1 MSDEN
6 TGDKQDAAAP
16 VEEALKNERYELLRR
31 LEDSLETPMLVL
43 AFVWLALLVGELIWG
58 ESLMFEVLGT
68 IIWVIFILD
77 FAVAF
82 VLAPHKIAYLKN
94 NWLTALSLLVP
105 ALRLFRFSRVF
116 RLFRLAR
123 MGRSLRLLRVVS
135 SLNRGMRALGASL
148 SRRGF
153 GYVLALTVLVTFTG
167 AAGMYAFENAAPG
180 GLKSYGEALWW
191 TTMVLTTMGSQYW
204 PQTIEGRV
212 LCVFLA
218 LYAFAVFG
226 YVTATLAT
234 FFIGRDAEDDE
245 AELAGARQLAA
256 LREEMIALRDS
267 VGLRDTA
274 ERPVRE
280 LPEGM
285 RKLIDIAVA
294 LALDPKLIFMDEPTS
309 GVSSTEKF
317 QVMDTLTRVLDVRAT
332 TAVFVEH
339 DMDVV
344 ARYANRVAVWTG
356 GRIAH
361 QGTPEEILSH
371 PEVRETV
378 IGVGV

>member
-153 GYVLALTVLVTFTG
+153 GYVLALTVLVAFTG

-245 AELAGARQLAA
+245 AELAGTRQLAA
-256 LREEMIALRDS
+256 LREEMIALREEI
-267 VGLRDTA
+267 R
-274 ERPVRE
+274 R
-280 LPEGM
+280 
-285 RKLIDIAVA
+285 
-294 LALDPKLIFMDEPTS
+294 
-309 GVSSTEKF
+309 
-317 QVMDTLTRVLDVRAT
+317 T
-332 TAVFVEH
+332 TAANT
-339 DMDVV
+339 VV
-344 ARYANRVAVWTG
+344 AQRDPA
-356 GRIAH
+356 
-361 QGTPEEILSH
+361 EEGSA
-371 PEVRETV
+371 
-378 IGVGV
+378 

>member
-6 TGDKQDAAAP
+6 TGEKQDAAAP

-153 GYVLALTVLVTFTG
+153 GYVLALTVLVAFTG

-204 PQTIEGRV
+204 PQTIEG
-212 LCVFLA
+212 
-218 LYAFAVFG
+218 
-226 YVTATLAT
+226 
-234 FFIGRDAEDDE
+234 
-245 AELAGARQLAA
+245 ARA
-256 LREEMIALRDS
+256 LRLPGAVCVCRLRLRD
-267 VGLRDTA
+267 GHARHLLH
-274 ERPVRE
+274 RPR
-280 LPEGM
+280 
-285 RKLIDIAVA
+285 R
-294 LALDPKLIFMDEPTS
+294 
-309 GVSSTEKF
+309 
-317 QVMDTLTRVLDVRAT
+317 
-332 TAVFVEH
+332 
-339 DMDVV
+339 
-344 ARYANRVAVWTG
+344 G
-356 GRIAH
+356 GRRSRACRCQTTGRAARGDDRPARGNPANH
-361 QGTPEEILSH
+361 GGEH
-371 PEVRETV
+371 R
-378 IGVGV
+378 GGAA

>member
-153 GYVLALTVLVTFTG
+153 GYVLALTVLVAFTG
-167 AAGMYAFENAAPG
+167 AAGMYAFENAAPD

-256 LREEMIALRDS
+256 LREEMIALREEI
-267 VGLRDTA
+267 R
-274 ERPVRE
+274 R
-280 LPEGM
+280 
-285 RKLIDIAVA
+285 
-294 LALDPKLIFMDEPTS
+294 
-309 GVSSTEKF
+309 
-317 QVMDTLTRVLDVRAT
+317 T
-332 TAVFVEH
+332 TAANT
-339 DMDVV
+339 VV
-344 ARYANRVAVWTG
+344 SQRDPAKESPA
-356 GRIAH
+356 
-361 QGTPEEILSH
+361 
-371 PEVRETV
+371 
-378 IGVGV
+378 

>member
-6 TGDKQDAAAP
+6 TGKKQDTAAP
-16 VEEALKNERYELLRR
+16 IEEALKNERYELLRR

-43 AFVWLALLVGELIWG
+43 ALLWLALLVGELIWG
-58 ESLMFEVLGT
+58 ESLMFEIIGT

-82 VLAPHKIAYLKN
+82 VLAPHKVAYLKN

-167 AAGMYAFENAAPG
+167 AAGMYAFENAAPD

-191 TTMVLTTMGSQYW
+191 TIMVLTTMGSQYW

-234 FFIGRDAEDDE
+234 FFIGRDAENDE
-245 AELAGARQLAA
+245 AELAGTKQLAA
-256 LREEMIALRDS
+256 LREEMIALREEI
-267 VGLRDTA
+267 R
-274 ERPVRE
+274 R
-280 LPEGM
+280 
-285 RKLIDIAVA
+285 
-294 LALDPKLIFMDEPTS
+294 
-309 GVSSTEKF
+309 
-317 QVMDTLTRVLDVRAT
+317 T
-332 TAVFVEH
+332 TAANT
-339 DMDVV
+339 VV
-344 ARYANRVAVWTG
+344 AQRDPA
-356 GRIAH
+356 
-361 QGTPEEILSH
+361 EEGSA
-371 PEVRETV
+371 
-378 IGVGV
+378 

>member
-123 MGRSLRLLRVVS
+123 MGRSLRVLRVVS

-153 GYVLALTVLVTFTG
+153 GYVLALTVLVAFTG

-204 PQTIEGRV
+204 PLTIEGRV

-256 LREEMIALRDS
+256 LREEMIALREEI
-267 VGLRDTA
+267 R
-274 ERPVRE
+274 R
-280 LPEGM
+280 
-285 RKLIDIAVA
+285 
-294 LALDPKLIFMDEPTS
+294 
-309 GVSSTEKF
+309 
-317 QVMDTLTRVLDVRAT
+317 T
-332 TAVFVEH
+332 TAANT
-339 DMDVV
+339 VV
-344 ARYANRVAVWTG
+344 AQRDPA
-356 GRIAH
+356 
-361 QGTPEEILSH
+361 EEGSA
-371 PEVRETV
+371 
-378 IGVGV
+378 

>member
-6 TGDKQDAAAP
+6 TGEKQDAAAP

-256 LREEMIALRDS
+256 LREEMIALREEI
-267 VGLRDTA
+267 R
-274 ERPVRE
+274 R
-280 LPEGM
+280 
-285 RKLIDIAVA
+285 
-294 LALDPKLIFMDEPTS
+294 
-309 GVSSTEKF
+309 
-317 QVMDTLTRVLDVRAT
+317 T
-332 TAVFVEH
+332 TAANT
-339 DMDVV
+339 VV
-344 ARYANRVAVWTG
+344 AQRDPAKESPA
-356 GRIAH
+356 
-361 QGTPEEILSH
+361 
-371 PEVRETV
+371 
-378 IGVGV
+378 

>member
-153 GYVLALTVLVTFTG
+153 GYVLALTVLVAFTG
-167 AAGMYAFENAAPG
+167 AAGMYAFENVAPG

-234 FFIGRDAEDDE
+234 FFIGRDAEDDK

-256 LREEMIALRDS
+256 LREEMIALREEI
-267 VGLRDTA
+267 R
-274 ERPVRE
+274 R
-280 LPEGM
+280 
-285 RKLIDIAVA
+285 
-294 LALDPKLIFMDEPTS
+294 
-309 GVSSTEKF
+309 
-317 QVMDTLTRVLDVRAT
+317 T
-332 TAVFVEH
+332 TAANT
-339 DMDVV
+339 VV
-344 ARYANRVAVWTG
+344 AQRDPA
-356 GRIAH
+356 
-361 QGTPEEILSH
+361 EEGSA
-371 PEVRETV
+371 
-378 IGVGV
+378 

>member
-6 TGDKQDAAAP
+6 TGEKQDAAAP

-167 AAGMYAFENAAPG
+167 AAGMYAFENAAPD

-256 LREEMIALRDS
+256 LREEMIALREEI
-267 VGLRDTA
+267 R
-274 ERPVRE
+274 R
-280 LPEGM
+280 
-285 RKLIDIAVA
+285 
-294 LALDPKLIFMDEPTS
+294 
-309 GVSSTEKF
+309 
-317 QVMDTLTRVLDVRAT
+317 T
-332 TAVFVEH
+332 TA
-339 DMDVV
+339 
-344 ARYANRVAVWTG
+344 AN
-356 GRIAH
+356 
-361 QGTPEEILSH
+361 
-371 PEVRETV
+371 TV
-378 IGVGV
+378 MSQRDPAKESPA

>member
-167 AAGMYAFENAAPG
+167 AAGMYAFENAAPD

-256 LREEMIALRDS
+256 LREEMIALREEI
-267 VGLRDTA
+267 R
-274 ERPVRE
+274 R
-280 LPEGM
+280 
-285 RKLIDIAVA
+285 
-294 LALDPKLIFMDEPTS
+294 
-309 GVSSTEKF
+309 
-317 QVMDTLTRVLDVRAT
+317 T
-332 TAVFVEH
+332 TAANT
-339 DMDVV
+339 VV
-344 ARYANRVAVWTG
+344 AQRDPA
-356 GRIAH
+356 
-361 QGTPEEILSH
+361 EEGSA
-371 PEVRETV
+371 
-378 IGVGV
+378 

>member
-6 TGDKQDAAAP
+6 TGEKQDAAAP

-204 PQTIEGRV
+204 PLTIEGRV

-245 AELAGARQLAA
+245 AELAGTKQLAA
-256 LREEMIALRDS
+256 LREEMIALREEI
-267 VGLRDTA
+267 R
-274 ERPVRE
+274 R
-280 LPEGM
+280 
-285 RKLIDIAVA
+285 
-294 LALDPKLIFMDEPTS
+294 
-309 GVSSTEKF
+309 
-317 QVMDTLTRVLDVRAT
+317 T
-332 TAVFVEH
+332 TAANT
-339 DMDVV
+339 VV
-344 ARYANRVAVWTG
+344 AQRDPA
-356 GRIAH
+356 
-361 QGTPEEILSH
+361 EEGSA
-371 PEVRETV
+371 
-378 IGVGV
+378 

>member
-135 SLNRGMRALGASL
+135 SLNRSMRALGASL

-153 GYVLALTVLVTFTG
+153 GYVLALTVLVAFTG

-256 LREEMIALRDS
+256 LREEMIALREEI
-267 VGLRDTA
+267 R
-274 ERPVRE
+274 R
-280 LPEGM
+280 
-285 RKLIDIAVA
+285 
-294 LALDPKLIFMDEPTS
+294 
-309 GVSSTEKF
+309 
-317 QVMDTLTRVLDVRAT
+317 T
-332 TAVFVEH
+332 TAANT
-339 DMDVV
+339 VV
-344 ARYANRVAVWTG
+344 AQRDPA
-356 GRIAH
+356 
-361 QGTPEEILSH
+361 EEGSA
-371 PEVRETV
+371 
-378 IGVGV
+378 

>member
-153 GYVLALTVLVTFTG
+153 GYVLALTVLVAFTG

-245 AELAGARQLAA
+245 AELAGTKQLAA
-256 LREEMIALRDS
+256 LREEMIALREEI
-267 VGLRDTA
+267 R
-274 ERPVRE
+274 R
-280 LPEGM
+280 
-285 RKLIDIAVA
+285 
-294 LALDPKLIFMDEPTS
+294 
-309 GVSSTEKF
+309 
-317 QVMDTLTRVLDVRAT
+317 T
-332 TAVFVEH
+332 TAANT
-339 DMDVV
+339 VV
-344 ARYANRVAVWTG
+344 AQRDPA
-356 GRIAH
+356 
-361 QGTPEEILSH
+361 EEGSA
-371 PEVRETV
+371 
-378 IGVGV
+378 

>member
-6 TGDKQDAAAP
+6 TGEKQDAAAP
-16 VEEALKNERYELLRR
+16 GEEALKNERYELLRR

-135 SLNRGMRALGASL
+135 SLNRSMRALGASL

-180 GLKSYGEALWW
+180 GLQSYGEALWW

-204 PQTIEGRV
+204 PLTIEGRV

-256 LREEMIALRDS
+256 LREEMIALREEI
-267 VGLRDTA
+267 R
-274 ERPVRE
+274 R
-280 LPEGM
+280 
-285 RKLIDIAVA
+285 
-294 LALDPKLIFMDEPTS
+294 
-309 GVSSTEKF
+309 
-317 QVMDTLTRVLDVRAT
+317 T
-332 TAVFVEH
+332 TAANT
-339 DMDVV
+339 VV
-344 ARYANRVAVWTG
+344 SQRDPAKESPA
-356 GRIAH
+356 
-361 QGTPEEILSH
+361 
-371 PEVRETV
+371 
-378 IGVGV
+378 